1 MFAATAFG
9 GVGLLLVGVSPG
21 LPAALASYALS
32 AFAIAVWNV
41 PWSALRQQLVPGD
54 LLGRTVGFMRSL
66 NWGVI
71 PVATL
76 VGGYVAR
83 LDLRAPFVIGG
94 AGVVI
99 VALLGVRLLLSID
112 KRAAGYASS
121 SNGSPSSN
129 ALPPE
134 SAG

>member
-1 MFAATAFG
+1 
-9 GVGLLLVGVSPG
+9 
-21 LPAALASYALS
+21 
-32 AFAIAVWNV
+32 
-41 PWSALRQQLVPGD
+41 
-54 LLGRTVGFMRSL
+54 MRSL

-76 VGGYVAR
+76 VGGFVAR

-99 VALLGVRLLLSID
+99 VALFGVRLLLSID
-112 KRAAGYASS
+112 RRADGYASSS
-121 SNGSPSSN
+121 SNGSPSSK